1 MTASITDFNQFT
13 EMRAA
18 ADRRDPAVLRE
29 VAGQFE
35 ALFLQMMLKN
45 MRAASFGDP
54 LMGDSKQHELYRDM
68 MDQQL
73 SLEMASGKGIG
84 LADQI
89 VRQLGGTPDSSA
101 GAPMPIVRPMNTLV
115 TRQADANPGEST
127 GSASVRGIAE
137 RPEAQ
142 APSAASAPREH
153 KPETD
158 WHDPVSFA
166 KAVWPHV
173 KKAAGKLNVSPV
185 GVLAQAALETGWGAK
200 VMPGNN
206 GSSLNLFG
214 IKAANG
220 WQGDSVAKKT
230 VEFDGDVARQEVAR
244 FRAYPDVASTFSDY
258 ADFLGKN
265 PRYETVR
272 NTGSDVSAF
281 ANALAD
287 SGYATDPRYAEKIQ
301 DIFSGPT
308 MQRVLASLDDAGTA
322 IHRAGMRSE

>member
-1 MTASITDFNQFT
+1 MTVSITDFNQYT

-18 ADRRDPAVLRE
+18 ADRKDPAVLNE
-29 VAGQFE
+29 VANQFE

-54 LMGDSKQHELYRDM
+54 MMGDNKQHELYQDM
-68 MDQQL
+68 MDKQL
-73 SLEMASGKGIG
+73 SLEMANGKGIG
-84 LADQI
+84 LAETI
-89 VRQLGGTPDSSA
+89 VEQLGGTPVKRVT
-101 GAPMPIVRPMNTLV
+101 APMPVYRPIERAV
-115 TRQADANPGEST
+115 VADVAPVSQPVVDDAN
-127 GSASVRGIAE
+127 VAE
-137 RPEAQ
+137 AGTTTEVKKT
-142 APSAASAPREH
+142 E
-153 KPETD
+153 
-158 WHDPVSFA
+158 WHDPVTFA

-173 KKAAGKLNVSPV
+173 KRAASKLNVSPV

-206 GSSLNLFG
+206 GASSLNLFG

-230 VEFDGDVARQEVAR
+230 VEFDGEVARQEVAR
-244 FRAYPDVASTFSDY
+244 FRAYPDVAATFADY
-258 ADFLGKN
+258 ASFLGNN
-265 PRYETVR
+265 PRYESVK
-272 NTGSDVSAF
+272 NTGGNVAAF

-308 MQRVLASLDDAGTA
+308 MRRVLESLGDAGA
-322 IHRAGMRSE
+322 LEL

>member
-13 EMRAA
+13 ELRAA
-18 ADRRDPAVLRE
+18 ADRRDPAVLKE

-84 LADQI
+84 LAEQI
-89 VRQLGGTPDSSA
+89 VRQLGGTPES
-101 GAPMPIVRPMNTLV
+101 GPPEPMPVYRPMNV
-115 TRQADANPGEST
+115 VAPANSDAQPAEST
-127 GSASVRGIAE
+127 GNAVVRELAALGDAQSASA
-137 RPEAQ
+137 
-142 APSAASAPREH
+142 APVAD
-153 KPETD
+153 KPEMD
-158 WHDPVSFA
+158 WHDPISFA

-200 VMPGNN
+200 VMPGTGGN
-206 GSSLNLFG
+206 SSLNLFG

-220 WQGDSVAKKT
+220 WQGDSIAKKT
-230 VEFDGDVARQEVAR
+230 LEFDGDVARHEVAR

-258 ADFLGKN
+258 ADFLGNN
-265 PRYETVR
+265 PRYDTVK
-272 NTGSDVSAF
+272 NTGDNVAAF

-301 DIFSGPT
+301 DIFDGPT
-308 MQRVLASLDDAGTA
+308 MKRVLASLGDAGTSG
-322 IHRAGMRSE
+322 H